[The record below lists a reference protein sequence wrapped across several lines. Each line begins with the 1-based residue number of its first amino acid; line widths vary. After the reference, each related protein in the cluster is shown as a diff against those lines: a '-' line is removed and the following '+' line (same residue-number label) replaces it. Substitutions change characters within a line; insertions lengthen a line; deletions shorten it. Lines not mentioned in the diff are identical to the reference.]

1 MSVAILFFLKPFLRS
16 GSNFAEMSVQKRKKE
31 MKFNYK
37 LVSYLFQLI
46 SKLSLLLALAYQIS
60 KFFLENDI

>member
-16 GSNFAEMSVQKRKKE
+16 GSNFADMIVQKRKKE

-46 SKLSLLLALAYQIS
+46 SKLSLLLALAY
-60 KFFLENDI
+60 

>member
-1 MSVAILFFLKPFLRS
+1 MSVAILFFLKLFLRS
-16 GSNFAEMSVQKRKKE
+16 GSNFAEMIVQKRKKE

-46 SKLSLLLALAYQIS
+46 SKLSLLLALAY
-60 KFFLENDI
+60 